1 MTCRS
6 EQAAENAP
14 RRRSQSL
21 KPLTVQH
28 KYASGFSLFAA
39 LLEAILSSLMIL
51 LMASLAFAGHAGELD
66 TPGVMPHEL
75 VAGLVG
81 LAAILLLAVLAL
93 AWVIWRLRGLERR
106 LRELEENR
114 RD

>member
-6 EQAAENAP
+6 KWQRAGLLLLAPGNA
-14 RRRSQSL
+14 
-21 KPLTVQH
+21 
-28 KYASGFSLFAA
+28 Y
-39 LLEAILSSLMIL
+39 
-51 LMASLAFAGHAGELD
+51 AGHAGELG

-93 AWVIWRLRGLERR
+93 AWVVRRLRGLDRR

>member
-6 EQAAENAP
+6 KWQLAGLLLLAPGNA
-14 RRRSQSL
+14 
-21 KPLTVQH
+21 
-28 KYASGFSLFAA
+28 Y
-39 LLEAILSSLMIL
+39 
-51 LMASLAFAGHAGELD
+51 AGHAGELD

-75 VAGLVG
+75 VAGVVG

-93 AWVIWRLRGLERR
+93 AWVIWRLRGLDRR

>member
-6 EQAAENAP
+6 KWQLAGLLLLAP
-14 RRRSQSL
+14 RNA
-21 KPLTVQH
+21 
-28 KYASGFSLFAA
+28 Y
-39 LLEAILSSLMIL
+39 
-51 LMASLAFAGHAGELD
+51 AGHAGEMA
-66 TPGVMPHEL
+66 TPGVMPNEL

-93 AWVIWRLRGLERR
+93 AWVIWRLRGLDRR

>member
-6 EQAAENAP
+6 KWQLAGLLLLAP
-14 RRRSQSL
+14 RNA
-21 KPLTVQH
+21 
-28 KYASGFSLFAA
+28 Y
-39 LLEAILSSLMIL
+39 
-51 LMASLAFAGHAGELD
+51 AGHAGEMD

-81 LAAILLLAVLAL
+81 LAAILLLAILAL
-93 AWVIWRLRGLERR
+93 TWVVWRLRGLDRR

-114 RD
+114 KD

>member
-6 EQAAENAP
+6 KWQLAGLLLLAPGNA
-14 RRRSQSL
+14 
-21 KPLTVQH
+21 
-28 KYASGFSLFAA
+28 Y
-39 LLEAILSSLMIL
+39 
-51 LMASLAFAGHAGELD
+51 AGHAGELD

-93 AWVIWRLRGLERR
+93 AWVIWRLRGLDRR

>member
-1 MTCRS
+1 
-6 EQAAENAP
+6 
-14 RRRSQSL
+14 
-21 KPLTVQH
+21 
-28 KYASGFSLFAA
+28 
-39 LLEAILSSLMIL
+39 LLEAILSNLKIFISVGVFRFVAAPAL
-51 LMASLAFAGHAGELD
+51 AGHAGEMD

-93 AWVIWRLRGLERR
+93 TWVVWRLRGLDRR

-114 RD
+114 KN

>member
-6 EQAAENAP
+6 KWQLAGLLLLAP
-14 RRRSQSL
+14 RNA
-21 KPLTVQH
+21 
-28 KYASGFSLFAA
+28 Y
-39 LLEAILSSLMIL
+39 
-51 LMASLAFAGHAGELD
+51 AGHAGEMA

-93 AWVIWRLRGLERR
+93 AWVIWRLRGLDRR